1 MVARATDD
9 TTDEWQHGG
18 VRSSYLQ
25 KCDYGVVFRSLAS
38 GNPSLIVEIGVLDGF
53 SLRNMAQVA
62 PSCCRIEAYD
72 LFGTNEKFKGK
83 HSPLSIIEELNRY
96 SNCKL
101 EKGDFYELHQK
112 YDNGTIDILHVDIAN
127 DGSVYEFALE
137 HWMPK
142 LSKVGVLILEGGS
155 TKRDE
160 VGWMVTHEKPK
171 MVPVLARYSEKFSI
185 HVLTDDCPTLTL
197 VRHKSEQLAKA
208 ETPQAQQMLSCFKV
222 FMAQELDQELLA
234 TIHSGFITQGPKV
247 EEYESLLRAYFDHEH
262 VLSLNSA
269 TAALTLAMRMLLE
282 PNESLTWP
290 GFDKETDVVLTPVLT
305 CFATTSSI
313 LINHCKLRWVD
324 VDLDTGNIC
333 LRDLESKISART
345 KVIYLVHWGGTPV
358 DLDALDAIR
367 ERCFQRFGFRPMVVE
382 DCAHAFG
389 AEYRG
394 KDFGVEKIGKCR
406 EGHLCAF
413 STQAIKHLT
422 TGDGGILTVPTSAY
436 LERAIL
442 LRWFGIDRNKRNY
455 KGKDFRLEND
465 IEEVGYKFH
474 MNDINAQ
481 IGIVNLRHMPRLL
494 ERHRENAAFFDANLR
509 GPDFEPEIVILKTGS
524 LSAFWLYTIRVT
536 EQKLHFIEF
545 MKEKKIMTTQV
556 HNRNDINT
564 CTREFQEPL
573 PQMDVMEQ
581 QMICIPVGWW
591 ITNSDRAYIVA
602 AIGEFVQKVRGRTS

>member
-1 MVARATDD
+1 M
-9 TTDEWQHGG
+9 
-18 VRSSYLQ
+18 
-25 KCDYGVVFRSLAS
+25 
-38 GNPSLIVEIGVLDGF
+38 
-53 SLRNMAQVA
+53 
-62 PSCCRIEAYD
+62 
-72 LFGTNEKFKGK
+72 
-83 HSPLSIIEELNRY
+83 
-96 SNCKL
+96 
-101 EKGDFYELHQK
+101 
-112 YDNGTIDILHVDIAN
+112 
-127 DGSVYEFALE
+127 
-137 HWMPK
+137 
-142 LSKVGVLILEGGS
+142 
-155 TKRDE
+155 
-160 VGWMVTHEKPK
+160 
-171 MVPVLARYSEKFSI
+171 
-185 HVLTDDCPTLTL
+185 
-197 VRHKSEQLAKA
+197 
-208 ETPQAQQMLSCFKV
+208 
-222 FMAQELDQELLA
+222 
-234 TIHSGFITQGPKV
+234 
-247 EEYESLLRAYFDHEH
+247 
-262 VLSLNSA
+262 
-269 TAALTLAMRMLLE
+269 
-282 PNESLTWP
+282 
-290 GFDKETDVVLTPVLT
+290 
-305 CFATTSSI
+305 
-313 LINHCKLRWVD
+313 
-324 VDLDTGNIC
+324 
-333 LRDLESKISART
+333 
-345 KVIYLVHWGGTPV
+345 